1 MRGTRLGRYG
11 ADVLAPANKAAAIEH
26 AEQLQPIFAELRGLS
41 ANAIARELR
50 KRKVPTA
57 RGGKWIG
64 HASDQCTAA
73 ARDGRLKVASQL
85 PTPAICGR
93 PCPAVGRS
101 SHPLPEIR

>member
-57 RGGKWIG
+57 RGGKW
-64 HASDQCTAA
+64 TATQVINA
-73 ARDGRLKVASQL
+73 QRRLAMVA
-85 PTPAICGR
+85 
-93 PCPAVGRS
+93 
-101 SHPLPEIR
+101 